1 MRGATIFEFD
11 AVAPLGAGA
20 GVTEV
25 PPEVFAWLES
35 ICLQTAERGEAAWL
49 RLTQRRGR
57 RVVQVTSF
65 VGVMRS
71 PNGFNCISP
80 ARLGVTSAHAQGN

>member
-1 MRGATIFEFD
+1 MRGVTIFEFD

-35 ICLQTAERGEAAWL
+35 ICLQTAERGEA
-49 RLTQRRGR
+49 
-57 RVVQVTSF
+57 
-65 VGVMRS
+65 
-71 PNGFNCISP
+71 
-80 ARLGVTSAHAQGN
+80 